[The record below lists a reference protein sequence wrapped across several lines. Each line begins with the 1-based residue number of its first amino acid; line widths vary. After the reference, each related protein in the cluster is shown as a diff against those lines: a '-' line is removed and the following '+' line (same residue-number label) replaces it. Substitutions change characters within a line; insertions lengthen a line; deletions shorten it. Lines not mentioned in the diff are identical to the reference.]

1 MFIVAVVVVVVVVVV
16 VFTLNRSFYRHQQYP
31 QSVSFLIL
39 HPRDTNYVVT
49 DSSEYRTYI
58 LCNIDAK
65 GGSVTC
71 SHGVNDVPTLI
82 RLMCYVVATL
92 RVLLWH
98 TSTAVV
104 PGSINSFCRD
114 AIIIV
119 HVCMC
124 RRPRWLGR

>member
-1 MFIVAVVVVVVVVVV
+1 MSRVVYVYSVVA
-16 VFTLNRSFYRHQQYP
+16 VFTLNRSMYP
-31 QSVSFLIL
+31 ATSAVPPVSFLIL

-65 GGSVTC
+65 GGSVAC